1 MKKIF
6 LFVCLALVIAVILFF
21 SIPVPIV
28 SHPDSSKIEWIM
40 VNPDFGNPDSIP
52 LDISISDDVE
62 QEILEYLHQCTMR
75 RKQELQL
82 IVAHGAGS
90 HSLISAIFPYQELQ
104 FISVLET
111 PKMNLYTVPL
121 VHQTSIVAA
130 AVMTPLGIPSPLP
143 VLRPS
148 CRTYAV
154 YFPTNDAPD
163 HRTEKQR
170 FAFSAKRCFFALPCL
185 RSSFPA

>member
-75 RKQELQL
+75 RKPFSDKR
-82 IVAHGAGS
+82 HF
-90 HSLISAIFPYQELQ
+90 SL
-104 FISVLET
+104 
-111 PKMNLYTVPL
+111 
-121 VHQTSIVAA
+121 
-130 AVMTPLGIPSPLP
+130 
-143 VLRPS
+143 
-148 CRTYAV
+148 
-154 YFPTNDAPD
+154 
-163 HRTEKQR
+163 
-170 FAFSAKRCFFALPCL
+170 
-185 RSSFPA
+185 

>member
-62 QEILEYLHQCTMR
+62 QEILEYLHQCMMR
-75 RKQELQL
+75 RKPLPDKHQFSLSR
-82 IVAHGAGS
+82 VAIYFSIGDSQNESLYCTLGAADVNSCSRGYRS
-90 HSLISAIFPYQELQ
+90 TWY
-104 FISVLET
+104 
-111 PKMNLYTVPL
+111 
-121 VHQTSIVAA
+121 SIAS
-130 AVMTPLGIPSPLP
+130 PSPETILSD
-143 VLRPS
+143 LRRILS
-148 CRTYAV
+148 
-154 YFPTNDAPD
+154 N
-163 HRTEKQR
+163 Q
-170 FAFSAKRCFFALPCL
+170 
-185 RSSFPA
+185 

>member
-6 LFVCLALVIAVILFF
+6 LFVCLALIIAVILFF

-75 RKQELQL
+75 RKPFSDKRHFSLSR
-82 IVAHGAGS
+82 VAIYFSIGDS
-90 HSLISAIFPYQELQ
+90 QNESLYCTLG
-104 FISVLET
+104 
-111 PKMNLYTVPL
+111 
-121 VHQTSIVAA
+121 TSDINRCSRGYDSTWYSIAS
-130 AVMTPLGIPSPLP
+130 PSPETILSD
-143 VLRPS
+143 LRRILS
-148 CRTYAV
+148 
-154 YFPTNDAPD
+154 N
-163 HRTEKQR
+163 Q
-170 FAFSAKRCFFALPCL
+170 
-185 RSSFPA
+185 

>member
-62 QEILEYLHQCTMR
+62 QEILEYLHQCTFSDKR
-75 RKQELQL
+75 HFSLSR
-82 IVAHGAGS
+82 VAIYFSIGDS
-90 HSLISAIFPYQELQ
+90 QNESLYCTLG
-104 FISVLET
+104 
-111 PKMNLYTVPL
+111 
-121 VHQTSIVAA
+121 TSDINRCSRGYDSTWYSIAS
-130 AVMTPLGIPSPLP
+130 PSPETILSD
-143 VLRPS
+143 LRRILS
-148 CRTYAV
+148 
-154 YFPTNDAPD
+154 N
-163 HRTEKQR
+163 Q
-170 FAFSAKRCFFALPCL
+170 
-185 RSSFPA
+185 

>member
-28 SHPDSSKIEWIM
+28 SHPDSSKIGWIM

-75 RKQELQL
+75 RKPFSDKRHFSLSR
-82 IVAHGAGS
+82 VA
-90 HSLISAIFPYQELQ
+90 IYF
-104 FISVLET
+104 
-111 PKMNLYTVPL
+111 
-121 VHQTSIVAA
+121 SIVDSLFCTFGTSDINRCSRGYDSTWYSIAS
-130 AVMTPLGIPSPLP
+130 PSPETILSD
-143 VLRPS
+143 LRRILS
-148 CRTYAV
+148 
-154 YFPTNDAPD
+154 N
-163 HRTEKQR
+163 Q
-170 FAFSAKRCFFALPCL
+170 
-185 RSSFPA
+185 

>member
-75 RKQELQL
+75 RKPFSDKHQFSLSR
-82 IVAHGAGS
+82 VAIYFSIGDS
-90 HSLISAIFPYQELQ
+90 QNESL
-104 FISVLET
+104 
-111 PKMNLYTVPL
+111 
-121 VHQTSIVAA
+121 
-130 AVMTPLGIPSPLP
+130 
-143 VLRPS
+143 
-148 CRTYAV
+148 
-154 YFPTNDAPD
+154 
-163 HRTEKQR
+163 
-170 FAFSAKRCFFALPCL
+170 
-185 RSSFPA
+185 

>member
-28 SHPDSSKIEWIM
+28 SHPDSSKIGWIM

-75 RKQELQL
+75 RITVQKNS
-82 IVAHGAGS
+82 V
-90 HSLISAIFPYQELQ
+90 SLSPR
-104 FISVLET
+104 
-111 PKMNLYTVPL
+111 N
-121 VHQTSIVAA
+121 
-130 AVMTPLGIPSPLP
+130 AVFLL
-143 VLRPS
+143 
-148 CRTYAV
+148 
-154 YFPTNDAPD
+154 
-163 HRTEKQR
+163 
-170 FAFSAKRCFFALPCL
+170 CL